1 MLNLAS
7 KHQAPGRTALEG
19 GSPMPTYVTLL
30 RYTSDGIKRIKDSP
44 TRLEAAKQS
53 MRAMGG
59 ELKAFYLVMGQYDAI
74 VITEAPNDETA
85 AGFALATGARGFV
98 QTETLRAFTEEEYRK
113 ILAGLA

>member
-1 MLNLAS
+1 
-7 KHQAPGRTALEG
+7 
-19 GSPMPTYVTLL
+19 MPTYVTLL
-30 RYTSDGIKRIKDSP
+30 RYTSNGIQKIKASP

-59 ELKAFYLVMGQYDAI
+59 ELKAFYLVMGQYDAV
-74 VITEAPNDETA
+74 VITEAPNNETA
-85 AGFALATGARGFV
+85 AGFALATRARGFV